1 MRRGIATHAPA
12 LGATHIGKIRAVV
25 LTTGFLATIFM
36 VPVVDLSLE
45 VRGALAVVAQDAGKT
60 VVAAWRAGR
69 GLYGRV
75 FDANGALLD
84 SFGDIEAAVE
94 DGSVLAR
101 HARPRVQ
108 QGLLALGAGNERVYP
123 GHDGWLFYRP
133 EIDYLTARRFA
144 DHPATPEEA
153 AAAFAA
159 DLAARGIRLFLL
171 PVPGKPLIH
180 PGRFARR
187 PFDEPPQN
195 PAWHAFCAAFDAA
208 AQREFKAR
216 NLDVPPPV
224 ILDPTAGLWD
234 AKSGGAQYLET
245 DSHWTPEAM
254 ERVATQV
261 ADGLRV
267 AGVEPGGGKFSRE
280 DVTIAGRGDT
290 AAMLE
295 LPAASPWNA
304 LQTVRGKKISAPGGG
319 PWRPDPASDVL
330 LLGDSFSNIF
340 SQEELGWGAAA
351 GFPDHLSAHLGKPL
365 DAILRNDGGASAT
378 RRLLASE
385 LARDPSRLDG
395 KKAVVWQ
402 FAMRELATGSWEPT
416 PLPAPGSP
424 APEARHD
431 RPLVTLGPGEQE
443 TWQATILATGPVPR
457 PGETPYADFLTAC
470 HIEDPSGRRAVVYIL
485 TMAARALTP
494 AARLRP
500 GDRVTLR
507 LTSWSD
513 AEAKHGATNRGELD
527 DPGLQLEE
535 PNFATIEQ

>member
-1 MRRGIATHAPA
+1 MRRGIASHAPA

-25 LTTGFLATIFM
+25 LTAGFLATIYV
-36 VPVVDLSLE
+36 VPTVDLPGRTGEMIAAAARSAG
-45 VRGALAVVAQDAGKT
+45 GAVAS
-60 VVAAWRAGR
+60 AWRSG
-69 GLYGRV
+69 GGIHGRV

-84 SFGDIEAAVE
+84 AFGGIEAAVG

-101 HARPRVQ
+101 LARPRVQ

-133 EIDYLTARRFA
+133 EIDYLTTRRFA
-144 DHPATPEEA
+144 ENPGEA
-153 AAAFAA
+153 AAGFAA

-180 PGRFARR
+180 PDRFARR
-187 PFDEPPQN
+187 RFDAPPQN

-208 AQREFKAR
+208 ARREFAAR
-216 NLDVPPPV
+216 NLDVPAPV
-224 ILDPTAGLWD
+224 ILDVTADLWE
-234 AKSGGAQYLET
+234 AKTGGPQYLET

-254 ERVATQV
+254 ARVA
-261 ADGLRV
+261 ARV
-267 AGVEPGGGKFSRE
+267 AGVLRDEGIEPGGGEFPIEAVPIS
-280 DVTIAGRGDT
+280 GRGDT

-295 LPAASPWNA
+295 LPEASPWNVP
-304 LQTVRGKKISAPGGG
+304 QTVQAGRVSTPGGQ
-319 PWRPDPASDVL
+319 PWRPDRSSDVL
-330 LLGDSFSNIF
+330 LLGDSFSNIY

-351 GFPDHLSAHLGKPL
+351 GLPDHLSAQLGKPL

-385 LARDPSRLDG
+385 LARDPSRIKG

-402 FAMRELATGSWEPT
+402 FAMRELATGSWEMT
-416 PLPAPGSP
+416 PLPAPGTP
-424 APEARHD
+424 APGARHD
-431 RPLVTLGPGEQE
+431 RPPVALGPGEQE
-443 TWQATILATGPVPR
+443 LWQATILATGPVPR

-470 HIEDPSGRRAVVYIL
+470 HIEDASRRRAVVYL
-485 TMAARALTP
+485 QTMEGRKLTP

-500 GDRVTLR
+500 GDRVPLR

-513 AEAKHGATNRGELD
+513 AEARHGATNRGELD